1 MTKLNSRRAQ
11 KGKRENLN
19 FTRIGQGGQTLTIR
33 PQDGADASF
42 FGFTKAAKIAK
53 MTPNDLL
60 TLEMIFTEPLRG
72 KNEFHGN
79 ISTYDIEGSAI
90 FGQKKT
96 RNEWEGSFM
105 GKNS

>member
-1 MTKLNSRRAQ
+1 
-11 KGKRENLN
+11 
-19 FTRIGQGGQTLTIR
+19 
-33 PQDGADASF
+33 
-42 FGFTKAAKIAK
+42 

>member
-1 MTKLNSRRAQ
+1 VTKLNSRRAQ

-60 TLEMIFTEPLRG
+60 TLEMIFTEPL
-72 KNEFHGN
+72 
-79 ISTYDIEGSAI
+79 
-90 FGQKKT
+90 KKT
-96 RNEWEGSFM
+96 EQNSFLVSL
-105 GKNS
+105 NSLFLSI